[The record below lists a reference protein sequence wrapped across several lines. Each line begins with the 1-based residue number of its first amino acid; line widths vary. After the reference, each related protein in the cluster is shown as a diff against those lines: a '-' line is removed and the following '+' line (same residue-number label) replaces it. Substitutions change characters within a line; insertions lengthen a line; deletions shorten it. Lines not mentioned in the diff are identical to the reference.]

1 MQALR
6 FRQAM
11 ERIRHQLMVSARTTP
26 NGNILLG
33 VAGYVASGKSW
44 LCKNLLPDIETLTR
58 RSVNYLPFDLWIN
71 KATVQTSTDYGGR
84 FLLDD
89 FSEALRC
96 IHSGER
102 FLVPRYDIVKTAG
115 IQKIEDQLA
124 IQQIF
129 WNGKSFVQCLN
140 RFQMLSGSVG
150 LYVETRS
157 GYVYSLFPAIT
168 NSTFLIDGTLIFPDS
183 IASLYNCKIF
193 VQASWP
199 LRIARM
205 IRRFNRKEVFGTTSK
220 TMNEYVG
227 FLVKEARLCADSE
240 IYQQIDADTFL
251 IESIPNTISNYFDL
265 VYLRWYMQQADS
277 PQWVTIKETEFAMQ
291 TYIQSLRRE
300 HDAEIIESNRRE
312 LLALMESKHLLALP
326 DADKH
331 LLELATIIL

>member
-1 MQALR
+1 
-6 FRQAM
+6 
-11 ERIRHQLMVSARTTP
+11 
-26 NGNILLG
+26 
-33 VAGYVASGKSW
+33 
-44 LCKNLLPDIETLTR
+44 
-58 RSVNYLPFDLWIN
+58 
-71 KATVQTSTDYGGR
+71 
-84 FLLDD
+84 
-89 FSEALRC
+89 
-96 IHSGER
+96 
-102 FLVPRYDIVKTAG
+102 
-115 IQKIEDQLA
+115 
-124 IQQIF
+124 
-129 WNGKSFVQCLN
+129 
-140 RFQMLSGSVG
+140 
-150 LYVETRS
+150 
-157 GYVYSLFPAIT
+157 
-168 NSTFLIDGTLIFPDS
+168 
-183 IASLYNCKIF
+183 
-193 VQASWP
+193 
-199 LRIARM
+199 M